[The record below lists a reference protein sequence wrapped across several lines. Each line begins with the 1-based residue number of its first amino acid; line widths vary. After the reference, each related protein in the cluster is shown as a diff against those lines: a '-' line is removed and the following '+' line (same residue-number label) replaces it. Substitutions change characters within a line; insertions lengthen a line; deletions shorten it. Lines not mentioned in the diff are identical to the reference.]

1 MNKDWITSKE
11 FRKITKI
18 SSQHLY
24 ALKKS
29 NKVEFKQLFDKTFL
43 YKRPVDINKEL
54 LNEVAIYA
62 RVSTPKQKTD
72 LENQISILK
81 EYATSKG
88 YIIKYVFSDI
98 ASGMNEN
105 RKSLNELIDKVI
117 SGDIKFIVISHKDR
131 LTRFG
136 YDYLENLFAK
146 FGCSIIQVDLTE
158 ERSFQEEL
166 TQDLIAIIHHFS
178 MKFYGKRKN
187 ILKNVENNLEKDL
200 NYENEKKGKDI

>member
-24 ALKKS
+24 SLKKA

-43 YKRPVDINKEL
+43 YKRPTDFNETL
-54 LNEVAIYA
+54 LNEITIYA

-72 LENQISILK
+72 LENQINLLK
-81 EYATSKG
+81 EYSISNG
-88 YIIKYVFSDI
+88 YSVKYVFSDI

-117 SGDIKFIVISHKDR
+117 LGEIKFIIISHKDR

-136 YDYLENLFAK
+136 FGYLENLFSK
-146 FGCSIIQVDLTE
+146 FNCSIIQVDLTE
-158 ERSFQEEL
+158 EKSFQEEL

-187 ILKNVENNLEKDL
+187 ILKKIENSLENDL
-200 NYENEKKGKDI
+200 K

>member
-1 MNKDWITSKE
+1 MNQDWITSKE

-43 YKRPVDINKEL
+43 YKRPTD
-54 LNEVAIYA
+54 LNEIKLNELAIYA

-81 EYATSKG
+81 EYAISKG

-105 RKSLNELIDKVI
+105 RKSLNDLIDKVI
-117 SGDIKFIVISHKDR
+117 SSDIKYVLISHKDR

-136 YDYLENLFAK
+136 FGYLENLFSK
-146 FGCSIIQVDLTE
+146 FGVQIIQVDLTE
-158 ERSFQEEL
+158 EKSFQEEL

-187 ILKNVENNLEKDL
+187 ILKKVENNLEKDL
-200 NYENEKKGKDI
+200 NSENEKINEDI